1 MSINSNYTDV
11 IDYELDSVAIKGGN
25 TSLAKFDNNIYY
37 NFIDGVMKY
46 NSISNDFKKDTLL
59 SNISRKEIFYGI
71 IRNDLDGKLW
81 LFSEN
86 YLHYVYKDLVTGNK
100 KVNSLVFPDEL
111 RRTVFENVSKI
122 DKSTYILGTNN
133 GYISLDLE
141 NYSLIPPK
149 VQVNKIESFKLNE
162 SPNSINKNEFIQLN
176 FDSNNLNFYPSVSNY
191 QKFQPITFEYLLDG
205 YINEWTETSETPIIT
220 FNNLKPGSYQFKVR
234 AKIGALYSENTE
246 SISFS
251 VERPWYF
258 SNFMIANYFLVFAIL
273 FFFLNRSYEKYYQE
287 KEEKMMRI
295 NKSKLELIEF
305 EKKQALMAVENTK
318 LQTDIESKNR
328 ELAVS
333 TMSMIK
339 KNQFLSKIKSDLKKT
354 DNPDKIFS
362 VIKMIDRNLNIND
375 VDQGL
380 ITFDDGISESVSE
393 TAFNAS
399 LNQLSGPTESPFGPS
414 LIYVNEIVSE
424 KEIKIEE
431 IKDQII
437 IDIQKDKAKDK
448 VYSLYGEIED
458 LRAEGK
464 TLEEIAEEKSLSI
477 ESFKNINDVGQR
489 IDGSI
494 IKNPSL
500 EELINLIFLN
510 DVDEDLEPYEDSE
523 GNLNF
528 FRIDNINYSQ
538 QIPLNEAMENIK
550 LSILENKSI
559 ENVKTKSKEIFDRL
573 KEYNNNLDFISDE
586 NDLAIATSGILS
598 RTSSNEIFTSNALS
612 EIFKTE
618 KGSSF
623 IVNAAIGNSIVIGKV
638 SNIDLLE
645 KTEERMEAINE
656 INKSRLEND
665 LIVSLAEEHQKELSS
680 EIFLDRLN
688 LLFENQEAE
697 GSF

>member
-1 MSINSNYTDV
+1 MLDLLRKNATGPLGIALIILLVFAFSIWGVGDIFRGYNANILAKIGNRELNAQNYLFNFNREVNRISNQLERIVTTEEAINSGLHYQILDRSLV
-11 IDYELDSVAIKGGN
+11 ELSANAASDEIGLIASDDAIKKRILSTN
-25 TSLAKFDNNIYY
+25 AFKNAFNQFDRNIFEQIIRQNGLTEDSFLVLERDSHVLSQLSKSVFKDINPPSALNDLLFRYQFERRNVDY
-37 NFIDGVMKY
+37 II
-46 NSISNDFKKDTLL
+46 ISPDE
-59 SNISRKEIFYGI
+59 ISQEDEVDKNEIEIFYNENI
-71 IRNDLDGKLW
+71 NLYKTEETRDFSVISLNVSTLSKL
-81 LFSEN
+81 
-86 YLHYVYKDLVTGNK
+86 
-100 KVNSLVFPDEL
+100 
-111 RRTVFENVSKI
+111 ENVSDEEINIFYEDNKYNYYEPEKRSYYLI
-122 DKSTYILGTNN
+122 PYFSNEDATKA
-133 GYISLDLE
+133 LE
-141 NYSLIPPK
+141 NYS
-149 VQVNKIESFKLNE
+149 
-162 SPNSINKNEFIQLN
+162 
-176 FDSNNLNFYPSVSNY
+176 SN
-191 QKFQPITFEYLLDG
+191 G
-205 YINEWTETSETPIIT
+205 
-220 FNNLKPGSYQFKVR
+220 
-234 AKIGALYSENTE
+234 
-246 SISFS
+246 
-251 VERPWYF
+251 
-258 SNFMIANYFLVFAIL
+258 
-273 FFFLNRSYEKYYQE
+273 
-287 KEEKMMRI
+287 
-295 NKSKLELIEF
+295 
-305 EKKQALMAVENTK
+305 
-318 LQTDIESKNR
+318 DIE
-328 ELAVS
+328 
-333 TMSMIK
+333 
-339 KNQFLSKIKSDLKKT
+339 KIL
-354 DNPDKIFS
+354 
-362 VIKMIDRNLNIND
+362 IDRNLNIND

-380 ITFDDGISESVSE
+380 ITFNDGISESVSE

-414 LIYVNEIVSE
+414 LIYVNEIISE

-477 ESFKNINDVGQR
+477 ESFQNINDVGQR

-510 DVDEDLEPYEDSE
+510 DVDEDLEPYEDNE

-538 QIPLNEAMENIK
+538 QIPINEAMESIR

-598 RTSSNEIFTSNALS
+598 RTSSNEIFTSKALS

>member
-1 MSINSNYTDV
+1 MLDLLRKNATGPLGIALIILLVFAFSIWGVGDIFRGYNANILAKIGNRELNAQNYLFNFNREVNRISNQLERIVTTEEAINSGLHYQILDRSLV
-11 IDYELDSVAIKGGN
+11 ELSANAASDEIGLIASDDAIKKRILSTN
-25 TSLAKFDNNIYY
+25 AFKNAFNQFDRNIFEQIIRQNGLTEDSFLVLERDSHVLSQLSKSVFKDINPPSALNDLLFRYQFERRNVDY
-37 NFIDGVMKY
+37 II
-46 NSISNDFKKDTLL
+46 ISPDE
-59 SNISRKEIFYGI
+59 ISQEDEVDRNEIEIFYNENI
-71 IRNDLDGKLW
+71 NLYKTEETRDFSVISLNVSTLSKL
-81 LFSEN
+81 
-86 YLHYVYKDLVTGNK
+86 
-100 KVNSLVFPDEL
+100 
-111 RRTVFENVSKI
+111 ENVSDEEINIFYEDNKYNYYEPEKRSYYLI
-122 DKSTYILGTNN
+122 PYFSNEDAIKA
-133 GYISLDLE
+133 LE
-141 NYSLIPPK
+141 NYS
-149 VQVNKIESFKLNE
+149 
-162 SPNSINKNEFIQLN
+162 
-176 FDSNNLNFYPSVSNY
+176 SN
-191 QKFQPITFEYLLDG
+191 G
-205 YINEWTETSETPIIT
+205 
-220 FNNLKPGSYQFKVR
+220 
-234 AKIGALYSENTE
+234 
-246 SISFS
+246 
-251 VERPWYF
+251 
-258 SNFMIANYFLVFAIL
+258 
-273 FFFLNRSYEKYYQE
+273 
-287 KEEKMMRI
+287 
-295 NKSKLELIEF
+295 
-305 EKKQALMAVENTK
+305 
-318 LQTDIESKNR
+318 DIE
-328 ELAVS
+328 
-333 TMSMIK
+333 
-339 KNQFLSKIKSDLKKT
+339 KIL
-354 DNPDKIFS
+354 
-362 VIKMIDRNLNIND
+362 IDRNLNISD

-414 LIYVNEIVSE
+414 LIYVNEIISE

-598 RTSSNEIFTSNALS
+598 RTSSNEIFTNKALS

>member
-1 MSINSNYTDV
+1 MLDLLRKNATGPLGIALIILLVFAFSIWGVGDIFRGYNANILAKIGNRELNAQNYLFNFNREVNRISNQLERIVTTEEAINSGLHYQILDRSLV
-11 IDYELDSVAIKGGN
+11 ELSANAASDEIGLIASDDAIKKRILSTN
-25 TSLAKFDNNIYY
+25 AFKNAFNQFDRNIFEQIIRQNGLTEDSFLVLERDSHVLSQLSKSVFKDINPPSALNDLLFRYQFERRNVDY
-37 NFIDGVMKY
+37 II
-46 NSISNDFKKDTLL
+46 ISPDE
-59 SNISRKEIFYGI
+59 ISQEDEVDKNEIEIFYNENI
-71 IRNDLDGKLW
+71 NLYKTEETRDFSVISLNVSTLSKL
-81 LFSEN
+81 
-86 YLHYVYKDLVTGNK
+86 
-100 KVNSLVFPDEL
+100 
-111 RRTVFENVSKI
+111 ENVSDEEINIFYEDNKYNYYEPEKRSYYLI
-122 DKSTYILGTNN
+122 PYFSNEDATKA
-133 GYISLDLE
+133 LE
-141 NYSLIPPK
+141 NYS
-149 VQVNKIESFKLNE
+149 
-162 SPNSINKNEFIQLN
+162 
-176 FDSNNLNFYPSVSNY
+176 SN
-191 QKFQPITFEYLLDG
+191 G
-205 YINEWTETSETPIIT
+205 
-220 FNNLKPGSYQFKVR
+220 
-234 AKIGALYSENTE
+234 
-246 SISFS
+246 
-251 VERPWYF
+251 
-258 SNFMIANYFLVFAIL
+258 
-273 FFFLNRSYEKYYQE
+273 
-287 KEEKMMRI
+287 
-295 NKSKLELIEF
+295 
-305 EKKQALMAVENTK
+305 
-318 LQTDIESKNR
+318 DIE
-328 ELAVS
+328 
-333 TMSMIK
+333 
-339 KNQFLSKIKSDLKKT
+339 KIL
-354 DNPDKIFS
+354 
-362 VIKMIDRNLNIND
+362 IDRNLNIND

-414 LIYVNEIVSE
+414 LIYVNEIISE

-477 ESFKNINDVGQR
+477 ESFQNINDVGQR

-510 DVDEDLEPYEDSE
+510 DVDEDLEPYEDNE

-538 QIPLNEAMENIK
+538 QIPINEAMESIR

-598 RTSSNEIFTSNALS
+598 RTSSNEIFTSKALS

>member
-1 MSINSNYTDV
+1 MLDLLRKNATGPLGIALIILLVFAFSIWGVGDIFRGYNANILAKIGNRELNAQNYLFNFNREVNRISNQLERIVTTEEAINSGLHYQILDRSLV
-11 IDYELDSVAIKGGN
+11 ELSANAASDEIGLIASDDAIKKRILSTN
-25 TSLAKFDNNIYY
+25 AFKNAFNQFDRNIFEQIIRQNGLTEDSFLVLERDSHVLSQLSKSVFKDINPPSALNDLLFRYQFERRNVDY
-37 NFIDGVMKY
+37 II
-46 NSISNDFKKDTLL
+46 ISPDE
-59 SNISRKEIFYGI
+59 ISQEDEVDKNEIEIFYNENI
-71 IRNDLDGKLW
+71 NLYKTEETRDFSVISLNVSTLSKL
-81 LFSEN
+81 
-86 YLHYVYKDLVTGNK
+86 
-100 KVNSLVFPDEL
+100 
-111 RRTVFENVSKI
+111 ENVSDEEINIFYEDNKYNYYEPEKRSYYLI
-122 DKSTYILGTNN
+122 PYFSNEDAIKA
-133 GYISLDLE
+133 LE
-141 NYSLIPPK
+141 NYS
-149 VQVNKIESFKLNE
+149 
-162 SPNSINKNEFIQLN
+162 
-176 FDSNNLNFYPSVSNY
+176 SN
-191 QKFQPITFEYLLDG
+191 G
-205 YINEWTETSETPIIT
+205 
-220 FNNLKPGSYQFKVR
+220 
-234 AKIGALYSENTE
+234 
-246 SISFS
+246 
-251 VERPWYF
+251 
-258 SNFMIANYFLVFAIL
+258 
-273 FFFLNRSYEKYYQE
+273 
-287 KEEKMMRI
+287 
-295 NKSKLELIEF
+295 
-305 EKKQALMAVENTK
+305 
-318 LQTDIESKNR
+318 DIE
-328 ELAVS
+328 
-333 TMSMIK
+333 
-339 KNQFLSKIKSDLKKT
+339 KIL
-354 DNPDKIFS
+354 
-362 VIKMIDRNLNIND
+362 IDRNLNIND

-414 LIYVNEIVSE
+414 LIYVNEIISE

-510 DVDEDLEPYEDSE
+510 DVDEDLEPYEDNE

-598 RTSSNEIFTSNALS
+598 RTSSNEIFTSKALS

>member
-1 MSINSNYTDV
+1 
-11 IDYELDSVAIKGGN
+11 
-25 TSLAKFDNNIYY
+25 
-37 NFIDGVMKY
+37 
-46 NSISNDFKKDTLL
+46 
-59 SNISRKEIFYGI
+59 
-71 IRNDLDGKLW
+71 
-81 LFSEN
+81 
-86 YLHYVYKDLVTGNK
+86 
-100 KVNSLVFPDEL
+100 
-111 RRTVFENVSKI
+111 
-122 DKSTYILGTNN
+122 
-133 GYISLDLE
+133 
-141 NYSLIPPK
+141 
-149 VQVNKIESFKLNE
+149 
-162 SPNSINKNEFIQLN
+162 
-176 FDSNNLNFYPSVSNY
+176 
-191 QKFQPITFEYLLDG
+191 
-205 YINEWTETSETPIIT
+205 
-220 FNNLKPGSYQFKVR
+220 
-234 AKIGALYSENTE
+234 
-246 SISFS
+246 
-251 VERPWYF
+251 
-258 SNFMIANYFLVFAIL
+258 
-273 FFFLNRSYEKYYQE
+273 
-287 KEEKMMRI
+287 
-295 NKSKLELIEF
+295 
-305 EKKQALMAVENTK
+305 
-318 LQTDIESKNR
+318 
-328 ELAVS
+328 
-333 TMSMIK
+333 
-339 KNQFLSKIKSDLKKT
+339 
-354 DNPDKIFS
+354 
-362 VIKMIDRNLNIND
+362 
-375 VDQGL
+375 
-380 ITFDDGISESVSE
+380 
-393 TAFNAS
+393 
-399 LNQLSGPTESPFGPS
+399 
-414 LIYVNEIVSE
+414 
-424 KEIKIEE
+424 
-431 IKDQII
+431 
-437 IDIQKDKAKDK
+437 
-448 VYSLYGEIED
+448 LYGEIED
-458 LRAEGK
+458 LRAGGK

-489 IDGSI
+489 MDGSI

-598 RTSSNEIFTSNALS
+598 RTSSNEIFTTKALS

>member
-1 MSINSNYTDV
+1 MLDLLRKNATGPLGIALIILLVFAFSIWGVGDIFRGYNANILAKIGNRELNAQNYLFNFNREVNRISNQLERIVTTEEAINSGLHYQILDRSLV
-11 IDYELDSVAIKGGN
+11 ELSANAASDEIGLIASDDAIKKRILSTN
-25 TSLAKFDNNIYY
+25 AFKNAFNQFDRNIFEQIIRQNGLTEDSFLVLERDSHVLSQLSKSVFKDINPPSALNDLLFRYQFERRNVDY
-37 NFIDGVMKY
+37 II
-46 NSISNDFKKDTLL
+46 ISPDE
-59 SNISRKEIFYGI
+59 ISQEDEVDKNEIEIFYNENI
-71 IRNDLDGKLW
+71 NLYKTEETRDFSVISLNVSTLSKL
-81 LFSEN
+81 
-86 YLHYVYKDLVTGNK
+86 
-100 KVNSLVFPDEL
+100 
-111 RRTVFENVSKI
+111 ENVSDEEINIFYEDNKYNYYEPEKRSYYLI
-122 DKSTYILGTNN
+122 PYFSNEDAIKA
-133 GYISLDLE
+133 LE
-141 NYSLIPPK
+141 NYS
-149 VQVNKIESFKLNE
+149 
-162 SPNSINKNEFIQLN
+162 
-176 FDSNNLNFYPSVSNY
+176 SN
-191 QKFQPITFEYLLDG
+191 G
-205 YINEWTETSETPIIT
+205 
-220 FNNLKPGSYQFKVR
+220 
-234 AKIGALYSENTE
+234 
-246 SISFS
+246 
-251 VERPWYF
+251 
-258 SNFMIANYFLVFAIL
+258 
-273 FFFLNRSYEKYYQE
+273 
-287 KEEKMMRI
+287 
-295 NKSKLELIEF
+295 
-305 EKKQALMAVENTK
+305 
-318 LQTDIESKNR
+318 DIE
-328 ELAVS
+328 
-333 TMSMIK
+333 
-339 KNQFLSKIKSDLKKT
+339 KIL
-354 DNPDKIFS
+354 
-362 VIKMIDRNLNIND
+362 IDRNLNIND

-414 LIYVNEIVSE
+414 LIYVNEIISE

-477 ESFKNINDVGQR
+477 ESFQNINDVGQR

-538 QIPLNEAMENIK
+538 QIPINEAMESIR

-598 RTSSNEIFTSNALS
+598 RTSSNEIFTSMALS

>member
-1 MSINSNYTDV
+1 MLDLLRKNATGPLGIALIILLVFAFSIWGVGDIFRGYNANILAKIGNRELNAQNYLFNFNREVNRISNQLERIVTTEEAINSGLHYQILDRSLV
-11 IDYELDSVAIKGGN
+11 ELSANAASDEIGLIASDDAIKKRILSTN
-25 TSLAKFDNNIYY
+25 AFKNAFNQFDRNIFEQIIRQ
-37 NFIDGVMKY
+37 NGLTEDSFLVLERDSHVLSQLSK
-46 NSISNDFKKDTLL
+46 SIFKDINPPSALNDLL
-59 SNISRKEIFYGI
+59 FRYQFERRNVDYIIISPDEISKEDEIEKNEIEIFYNKNI
-71 IRNDLDGKLW
+71 NLYKTEETRDFSVISLNVSTLSKL
-81 LFSEN
+81 
-86 YLHYVYKDLVTGNK
+86 
-100 KVNSLVFPDEL
+100 
-111 RRTVFENVSKI
+111 ENVSDEEINIFYEDNKYNYYEPEKRSYYLI
-122 DKSTYILGTNN
+122 PYFSSEDAIKA
-133 GYISLDLE
+133 LE
-141 NYSLIPPK
+141 NYR
-149 VQVNKIESFKLNE
+149 
-162 SPNSINKNEFIQLN
+162 
-176 FDSNNLNFYPSVSNY
+176 SN
-191 QKFQPITFEYLLDG
+191 G
-205 YINEWTETSETPIIT
+205 
-220 FNNLKPGSYQFKVR
+220 
-234 AKIGALYSENTE
+234 
-246 SISFS
+246 
-251 VERPWYF
+251 
-258 SNFMIANYFLVFAIL
+258 
-273 FFFLNRSYEKYYQE
+273 
-287 KEEKMMRI
+287 
-295 NKSKLELIEF
+295 
-305 EKKQALMAVENTK
+305 
-318 LQTDIESKNR
+318 DIE
-328 ELAVS
+328 
-333 TMSMIK
+333 
-339 KNQFLSKIKSDLKKT
+339 KIL
-354 DNPDKIFS
+354 
-362 VIKMIDRNLNIND
+362 IDRNLNIND

-380 ITFDDGISESVSE
+380 ITFDEGISESVSE
-393 TAFNAS
+393 EAFNTS

-414 LIYVNEIVSE
+414 LIYVNEIISE

-538 QIPLNEAMENIK
+538 QISLNEAMENIK

-559 ENVKTKSKEIFDRL
+559 ENVKTKSKEIFNRL

-598 RTSSNEIFTSNALS
+598 RTSSNEIFTNKALS

-665 LIVSLAEEHQKELSS
+665 LILSLAEEHQKELSS

-688 LLFENQEAE
+688 VLFENQEAE

>member
-1 MSINSNYTDV
+1 MLDLLRKNATGPLGIALIILLVFAFSIWGVGDIFRGYNANILAKIGNRELNAQNYLFNFNREVNRISNQLERIVTTEEAINSGLHYQILDRSLV
-11 IDYELDSVAIKGGN
+11 ELSANAASDEIGLIASDDAIKKRILSTN
-25 TSLAKFDNNIYY
+25 AFKNAFNQFDRNIFEQIIRQNGLTEDSFLVLERDSHVLSQLSKSVFKDINPPSALNDLLFRYQFERRNVDY
-37 NFIDGVMKY
+37 II
-46 NSISNDFKKDTLL
+46 ISPDE
-59 SNISRKEIFYGI
+59 ISQEDEVDKNEIEIFYNKNI
-71 IRNDLDGKLW
+71 NLYKTEETRDFSVISLNISTLSKL
-81 LFSEN
+81 
-86 YLHYVYKDLVTGNK
+86 
-100 KVNSLVFPDEL
+100 
-111 RRTVFENVSKI
+111 ENVSDEEINIFYEDNKYNYYEPEKRSYYLI
-122 DKSTYILGTNN
+122 PYFSNEDAIKA
-133 GYISLDLE
+133 LE
-141 NYSLIPPK
+141 NYS
-149 VQVNKIESFKLNE
+149 
-162 SPNSINKNEFIQLN
+162 
-176 FDSNNLNFYPSVSNY
+176 SN
-191 QKFQPITFEYLLDG
+191 G
-205 YINEWTETSETPIIT
+205 
-220 FNNLKPGSYQFKVR
+220 
-234 AKIGALYSENTE
+234 
-246 SISFS
+246 
-251 VERPWYF
+251 
-258 SNFMIANYFLVFAIL
+258 
-273 FFFLNRSYEKYYQE
+273 
-287 KEEKMMRI
+287 
-295 NKSKLELIEF
+295 
-305 EKKQALMAVENTK
+305 
-318 LQTDIESKNR
+318 DIE
-328 ELAVS
+328 
-333 TMSMIK
+333 
-339 KNQFLSKIKSDLKKT
+339 KIL
-354 DNPDKIFS
+354 
-362 VIKMIDRNLNIND
+362 IDRNLNIND

-414 LIYVNEIVSE
+414 LIYVNEIISE

>member
-1 MSINSNYTDV
+1 MLDLLRKNATGPLGIALIILLVFAFSIWGVGDIFRGYNANILAKIGNRELNAQNYLFNFNREVNRISNQLERIVTTEEAINSGLHYQILDRSLV
-11 IDYELDSVAIKGGN
+11 ELSANAASDEIGLIASDDAIKKRILSTN
-25 TSLAKFDNNIYY
+25 AFKNAFNQFDRNIFEQIIRQNGLTEDSFLVLERDSHVLSQLSKSVFKDINPPSALNDLLFRYQFERRNVDY
-37 NFIDGVMKY
+37 II
-46 NSISNDFKKDTLL
+46 ISPDE
-59 SNISRKEIFYGI
+59 ISQEDEVDKNEIEIFYNENI
-71 IRNDLDGKLW
+71 NLYKTEETRDFSVISLNVSTLSKL
-81 LFSEN
+81 
-86 YLHYVYKDLVTGNK
+86 
-100 KVNSLVFPDEL
+100 
-111 RRTVFENVSKI
+111 ENVSDEEINIFYEDNKYNYYEPEKRSYYLI
-122 DKSTYILGTNN
+122 PYFSNEDATKA
-133 GYISLDLE
+133 LE
-141 NYSLIPPK
+141 NYS
-149 VQVNKIESFKLNE
+149 
-162 SPNSINKNEFIQLN
+162 
-176 FDSNNLNFYPSVSNY
+176 SN
-191 QKFQPITFEYLLDG
+191 G
-205 YINEWTETSETPIIT
+205 
-220 FNNLKPGSYQFKVR
+220 
-234 AKIGALYSENTE
+234 
-246 SISFS
+246 
-251 VERPWYF
+251 
-258 SNFMIANYFLVFAIL
+258 
-273 FFFLNRSYEKYYQE
+273 
-287 KEEKMMRI
+287 
-295 NKSKLELIEF
+295 
-305 EKKQALMAVENTK
+305 
-318 LQTDIESKNR
+318 DIE
-328 ELAVS
+328 
-333 TMSMIK
+333 
-339 KNQFLSKIKSDLKKT
+339 KIL
-354 DNPDKIFS
+354 
-362 VIKMIDRNLNIND
+362 IDRNLNIND

-414 LIYVNEIVSE
+414 LIYVNEIISE

-477 ESFKNINDVGQR
+477 ESFQNINDVGQR

-510 DVDEDLEPYEDSE
+510 DVDEDLEPYEDNE

-598 RTSSNEIFTSNALS
+598 RTSSNEIFTSMALS

>member
-1 MSINSNYTDV
+1 MLDLLRKNATGPLGIALIILLVFAFSIWGVGDIFRGYNANILAKIGNRELNAQNYLFNFNREVNRISNQLERIVTTEEAINSGLHYQILDRSLV
-11 IDYELDSVAIKGGN
+11 ELSANAASDEIGLIASDDAIKKRILSTN
-25 TSLAKFDNNIYY
+25 AFKNAFNQFDRNIFEQIIRQNGLTEDSFLVLERDSHVLSQLSKSVFKDINPPSALNDLLFRYQFERRNVDY
-37 NFIDGVMKY
+37 II
-46 NSISNDFKKDTLL
+46 ISPDE
-59 SNISRKEIFYGI
+59 ISQENEVDKNEIEIFYNENI
-71 IRNDLDGKLW
+71 NLYKTEETRDFSVISLNVSTLSKL
-81 LFSEN
+81 
-86 YLHYVYKDLVTGNK
+86 
-100 KVNSLVFPDEL
+100 
-111 RRTVFENVSKI
+111 ENVSDEEINIFYEDNKYNYYEPEKRSYYLI
-122 DKSTYILGTNN
+122 PYFSNEDAIKA
-133 GYISLDLE
+133 LE
-141 NYSLIPPK
+141 NYS
-149 VQVNKIESFKLNE
+149 
-162 SPNSINKNEFIQLN
+162 
-176 FDSNNLNFYPSVSNY
+176 SN
-191 QKFQPITFEYLLDG
+191 G
-205 YINEWTETSETPIIT
+205 
-220 FNNLKPGSYQFKVR
+220 
-234 AKIGALYSENTE
+234 
-246 SISFS
+246 
-251 VERPWYF
+251 
-258 SNFMIANYFLVFAIL
+258 
-273 FFFLNRSYEKYYQE
+273 
-287 KEEKMMRI
+287 
-295 NKSKLELIEF
+295 
-305 EKKQALMAVENTK
+305 
-318 LQTDIESKNR
+318 DIE
-328 ELAVS
+328 
-333 TMSMIK
+333 
-339 KNQFLSKIKSDLKKT
+339 KIL
-354 DNPDKIFS
+354 
-362 VIKMIDRNLNIND
+362 IDRNLNISD

-414 LIYVNEIVSE
+414 LIYVNEIISE

-431 IKDQII
+431 IKDQIV

-598 RTSSNEIFTSNALS
+598 RTSSNEIFTSMALS

-688 LLFENQEAE
+688 LLFENQEVE

>member
-1 MSINSNYTDV
+1 MLDLLRKNATGPLGIALIILLVFAFSIWGVGDIFRGYNANILAKIGNRELNAQNYLFNFNREVNRISNQLERIVTTEEAINSGLHYQILDRSLVELSANAASDEIGLIASDDAIRKRILSTNAFKNAFNQFDRNIFEQIIRQNGLTEDSFLVLERDSHVLSQLSKSVFKDINPPSALNDLLFRYQFERRNV
-11 IDYELDSVAIKGGN
+11 DYI
-25 TSLAKFDNNIYY
+25 I
-37 NFIDGVMKY
+37 
-46 NSISNDFKKDTLL
+46 ISPDE
-59 SNISRKEIFYGI
+59 ISQEDEVDKNEIEIFY
-71 IRNDLDGKLW
+71 N
-81 LFSEN
+81 EN
-86 YLHYVYKDLVTGNK
+86 INLYKTEETRDFYVI
-100 KVNSLVFPDEL
+100 SL
-111 RRTVFENVSKI
+111 NVSTLSKLEKI
-122 DKSTYILGTNN
+122 SDEEINIFYEDNKYNYYEPEKRSYYLIPYFSNEDA
-133 GYISLDLE
+133 IKALE
-141 NYSLIPPK
+141 NYS
-149 VQVNKIESFKLNE
+149 
-162 SPNSINKNEFIQLN
+162 
-176 FDSNNLNFYPSVSNY
+176 SN
-191 QKFQPITFEYLLDG
+191 G
-205 YINEWTETSETPIIT
+205 
-220 FNNLKPGSYQFKVR
+220 
-234 AKIGALYSENTE
+234 
-246 SISFS
+246 
-251 VERPWYF
+251 
-258 SNFMIANYFLVFAIL
+258 
-273 FFFLNRSYEKYYQE
+273 
-287 KEEKMMRI
+287 
-295 NKSKLELIEF
+295 
-305 EKKQALMAVENTK
+305 
-318 LQTDIESKNR
+318 DIE
-328 ELAVS
+328 
-333 TMSMIK
+333 
-339 KNQFLSKIKSDLKKT
+339 KIL
-354 DNPDKIFS
+354 
-362 VIKMIDRNLNIND
+362 IDRNLNIND

-380 ITFDDGISESVSE
+380 ITFNDGISESVSE

-414 LIYVNEIVSE
+414 LIYVNEIISE

-477 ESFKNINDVGQR
+477 ESFQNINDVGQR

-494 IKNPSL
+494 INNPSL

-510 DVDEDLEPYEDSE
+510 DVDEDLEPYEDNE

-538 QIPLNEAMENIK
+538 QIPINEAMESIR

-559 ENVKTKSKEIFDRL
+559 ENVKTKSEEIFDRL

-598 RTSSNEIFTSNALS
+598 RTSSNEIFTSKALS

>member
-1 MSINSNYTDV
+1 MLDLLRKNATGPLGIALIILLVFAFSIWGVGDIFRGYNANILAKIGNRELNAQNYLFNFNREVNRISNQLERIVTTEEAINSGLHYQILDRSLV
-11 IDYELDSVAIKGGN
+11 ELSANAASDEIGLIASDDAIKKRILSTN
-25 TSLAKFDNNIYY
+25 AFKNAFNQFDRNIFEQIIRQNGLTEDSFLVLERDAHVLSQLFKSVFKDINPPSALNDLLFRYQFERRNVDY
-37 NFIDGVMKY
+37 II
-46 NSISNDFKKDTLL
+46 ISPDE
-59 SNISRKEIFYGI
+59 ISQEDEVDKNEIEIFYNENI
-71 IRNDLDGKLW
+71 NLYKTEETRDFSVISLNVSTLSKL
-81 LFSEN
+81 
-86 YLHYVYKDLVTGNK
+86 
-100 KVNSLVFPDEL
+100 
-111 RRTVFENVSKI
+111 ENVSDEEINIFYEDNKYNYYEPEKRSYYLI
-122 DKSTYILGTNN
+122 PYFSNEDAIKA
-133 GYISLDLE
+133 LE
-141 NYSLIPPK
+141 NYS
-149 VQVNKIESFKLNE
+149 
-162 SPNSINKNEFIQLN
+162 
-176 FDSNNLNFYPSVSNY
+176 SN
-191 QKFQPITFEYLLDG
+191 G
-205 YINEWTETSETPIIT
+205 
-220 FNNLKPGSYQFKVR
+220 
-234 AKIGALYSENTE
+234 
-246 SISFS
+246 
-251 VERPWYF
+251 
-258 SNFMIANYFLVFAIL
+258 
-273 FFFLNRSYEKYYQE
+273 
-287 KEEKMMRI
+287 
-295 NKSKLELIEF
+295 
-305 EKKQALMAVENTK
+305 
-318 LQTDIESKNR
+318 DIE
-328 ELAVS
+328 
-333 TMSMIK
+333 
-339 KNQFLSKIKSDLKKT
+339 KIL
-354 DNPDKIFS
+354 
-362 VIKMIDRNLNIND
+362 IDRNLNIND

-414 LIYVNEIVSE
+414 LIYVNEIISE

-477 ESFKNINDVGQR
+477 ESFQNINDVGQR

-538 QIPLNEAMENIK
+538 QIPINEAMENIK

-598 RTSSNEIFTSNALS
+598 RTSSNEIFTSKALS

>member
-1 MSINSNYTDV
+1 MLDLLRKNATGPLGIALIILLVFAFSIWGVGDIFRGYNTNILAKIGNRELNAQNYLFSFNREVNRISNQLERIVTTEEAINSGLHYQILDRSLV
-11 IDYELDSVAIKGGN
+11 ELSANAASDEIGLIASDDAIKKRILSTN
-25 TSLAKFDNNIYY
+25 AFKNAFNQFDRNIFEQIIRQ
-37 NFIDGVMKY
+37 NGLTEDSFLVLERDSHVLSQLSKSIFKDINPPSVLNDLLFKY
-46 NSISNDFKKDTLL
+46 QFERRNVDYIIISPDE
-59 SNISRKEIFYGI
+59 ISKEDEVEKNEIEIFYNENINLYKTEETRDFSI
-71 IRNDLDGKLW
+71 ISLNVSNLSKL
-81 LFSEN
+81 
-86 YLHYVYKDLVTGNK
+86 
-100 KVNSLVFPDEL
+100 
-111 RRTVFENVSKI
+111 ENVSDEEINIFYEDNKYNYYEPEKRSYYLI
-122 DKSTYILGTNN
+122 PYFSSEDAIKA
-133 GYISLDLE
+133 LE
-141 NYSLIPPK
+141 NYR
-149 VQVNKIESFKLNE
+149 
-162 SPNSINKNEFIQLN
+162 
-176 FDSNNLNFYPSVSNY
+176 SN
-191 QKFQPITFEYLLDG
+191 G
-205 YINEWTETSETPIIT
+205 
-220 FNNLKPGSYQFKVR
+220 
-234 AKIGALYSENTE
+234 
-246 SISFS
+246 
-251 VERPWYF
+251 
-258 SNFMIANYFLVFAIL
+258 
-273 FFFLNRSYEKYYQE
+273 
-287 KEEKMMRI
+287 
-295 NKSKLELIEF
+295 
-305 EKKQALMAVENTK
+305 
-318 LQTDIESKNR
+318 DIE
-328 ELAVS
+328 
-333 TMSMIK
+333 
-339 KNQFLSKIKSDLKKT
+339 KIL
-354 DNPDKIFS
+354 
-362 VIKMIDRNLNIND
+362 IDRNLNIND

-380 ITFDDGISESVSE
+380 ITFDEGISESVSE
-393 TAFNAS
+393 EAFNAS

-414 LIYVNEIVSE
+414 LIYVNEIISE

-448 VYSLYGEIED
+448 VYNLYGEIED
-458 LRAEGK
+458 LRAGGK

-489 IDGSI
+489 MDGSI

-538 QIPLNEAMENIK
+538 QIPLNEAIENIK

-573 KEYNNNLDFISDE
+573 NEYNNNLDFISDE
-586 NDLAIATSGILS
+586 NGLAIATSGILS
-598 RTSSNEIFTSNALS
+598 RTSSNEIFTSKALS

-645 KTEERMEAINE
+645 KTEERMEATNE

>member
-1 MSINSNYTDV
+1 MLDLLRKNATGPLGIALIILLVFAFSIWGVGDIFRGYNANILAKIGNRELNAQNYLFNFNREVNRISNQLERIVTTEEAINSGLHYQILDRSLV
-11 IDYELDSVAIKGGN
+11 ELSANAASDEIGLIASDDAIKKRILSTN
-25 TSLAKFDNNIYY
+25 AFKNAFNQFDRNIFEQIIRQNGLTEDSFLVLERDSHVLSQLSKSVFKDINPPSALNDLLFRYQFERRNVDY
-37 NFIDGVMKY
+37 II
-46 NSISNDFKKDTLL
+46 ISPDE
-59 SNISRKEIFYGI
+59 ISQENEVDKNEIEIFYNENI
-71 IRNDLDGKLW
+71 NLYKTEETRDFSVISLNVSTLSKL
-81 LFSEN
+81 
-86 YLHYVYKDLVTGNK
+86 
-100 KVNSLVFPDEL
+100 
-111 RRTVFENVSKI
+111 ENVSDEEINIFYEDNKYNYYEPEKRSYYLI
-122 DKSTYILGTNN
+122 PYFSNEDAIKA
-133 GYISLDLE
+133 LE
-141 NYSLIPPK
+141 NYS
-149 VQVNKIESFKLNE
+149 
-162 SPNSINKNEFIQLN
+162 
-176 FDSNNLNFYPSVSNY
+176 SN
-191 QKFQPITFEYLLDG
+191 G
-205 YINEWTETSETPIIT
+205 
-220 FNNLKPGSYQFKVR
+220 
-234 AKIGALYSENTE
+234 
-246 SISFS
+246 
-251 VERPWYF
+251 
-258 SNFMIANYFLVFAIL
+258 
-273 FFFLNRSYEKYYQE
+273 
-287 KEEKMMRI
+287 
-295 NKSKLELIEF
+295 
-305 EKKQALMAVENTK
+305 
-318 LQTDIESKNR
+318 DIE
-328 ELAVS
+328 
-333 TMSMIK
+333 
-339 KNQFLSKIKSDLKKT
+339 KIL
-354 DNPDKIFS
+354 
-362 VIKMIDRNLNIND
+362 IDRNLNISD

-414 LIYVNEIVSE
+414 LIYVNEIISE

-510 DVDEDLEPYEDSE
+510 DVDEDLEPYEDNE

-598 RTSSNEIFTSNALS
+598 RTSSNEIFTSMALS

-697 GSF
+697 RSF

>member
-1 MSINSNYTDV
+1 MLDLLRKNATGPLGIALIILLVFAFSIWGVGDIFRGYNANILAKIGNRELNAQNYLFNFNREVNRISNQLERIVTTEEAINSGLHYQILDRSLV
-11 IDYELDSVAIKGGN
+11 ELSANAASDEIGLIASDDAIKKRILSTN
-25 TSLAKFDNNIYY
+25 AFKNAFNQFDRNIFEQIIRQNGLTEDSFLVLERDSHVLSQLSKSVFKDINPPSALNDLLFRYQFERRNVDY
-37 NFIDGVMKY
+37 II
-46 NSISNDFKKDTLL
+46 ISPDE
-59 SNISRKEIFYGI
+59 ISQEDEVDKNEIEIFYNENI
-71 IRNDLDGKLW
+71 NLYKTEETRDFSVISLNVSTLSKL
-81 LFSEN
+81 
-86 YLHYVYKDLVTGNK
+86 
-100 KVNSLVFPDEL
+100 
-111 RRTVFENVSKI
+111 ENVSDEEINIFYEDNKYNYYEPEKRSYYLI
-122 DKSTYILGTNN
+122 PYFSNEDAIKA
-133 GYISLDLE
+133 LE
-141 NYSLIPPK
+141 NYS
-149 VQVNKIESFKLNE
+149 
-162 SPNSINKNEFIQLN
+162 
-176 FDSNNLNFYPSVSNY
+176 SN
-191 QKFQPITFEYLLDG
+191 G
-205 YINEWTETSETPIIT
+205 
-220 FNNLKPGSYQFKVR
+220 
-234 AKIGALYSENTE
+234 
-246 SISFS
+246 
-251 VERPWYF
+251 
-258 SNFMIANYFLVFAIL
+258 
-273 FFFLNRSYEKYYQE
+273 
-287 KEEKMMRI
+287 
-295 NKSKLELIEF
+295 
-305 EKKQALMAVENTK
+305 
-318 LQTDIESKNR
+318 DIE
-328 ELAVS
+328 
-333 TMSMIK
+333 
-339 KNQFLSKIKSDLKKT
+339 KIL
-354 DNPDKIFS
+354 
-362 VIKMIDRNLNIND
+362 IDRNLNIND

-380 ITFDDGISESVSE
+380 ITFNDGISESVSE

-414 LIYVNEIVSE
+414 LIYVNEIISE

-477 ESFKNINDVGQR
+477 ESFQNINDVGQR

-510 DVDEDLEPYEDSE
+510 DVDEDLEPYEDNE

-538 QIPLNEAMENIK
+538 QIPINEAMESIR

-598 RTSSNEIFTSNALS
+598 RTSSNEIFTSKALS

>member
-1 MSINSNYTDV
+1 MLDLLRKNATGPLGIVLIILLVFAFSIWGVGDIFRGYNANILAKIGNRELNAQNYLFNFNREVNRISNQLERIVTTEEAINSGLHYQILDRSLV
-11 IDYELDSVAIKGGN
+11 ELSANAASDEIGLIASDDAIKKRILSTN
-25 TSLAKFDNNIYY
+25 AFKNAFNQFDRNIFEQIIRQNGLTEDSFLVLERDSHVLSQLSKSVFKDINPPSALNDLLFRYQFERRNVDY
-37 NFIDGVMKY
+37 II
-46 NSISNDFKKDTLL
+46 ISPDE
-59 SNISRKEIFYGI
+59 ISQEDEVDKNEIEIFYNKNI
-71 IRNDLDGKLW
+71 NLYKTEETRDFSVISLSISTLSKL
-81 LFSEN
+81 
-86 YLHYVYKDLVTGNK
+86 
-100 KVNSLVFPDEL
+100 
-111 RRTVFENVSKI
+111 ENVSDEEINIFYEDNKYNYYEPEKRSYYLI
-122 DKSTYILGTNN
+122 PYFSNEDAIKA
-133 GYISLDLE
+133 LE
-141 NYSLIPPK
+141 NYS
-149 VQVNKIESFKLNE
+149 
-162 SPNSINKNEFIQLN
+162 
-176 FDSNNLNFYPSVSNY
+176 SN
-191 QKFQPITFEYLLDG
+191 G
-205 YINEWTETSETPIIT
+205 
-220 FNNLKPGSYQFKVR
+220 
-234 AKIGALYSENTE
+234 
-246 SISFS
+246 
-251 VERPWYF
+251 
-258 SNFMIANYFLVFAIL
+258 
-273 FFFLNRSYEKYYQE
+273 
-287 KEEKMMRI
+287 
-295 NKSKLELIEF
+295 
-305 EKKQALMAVENTK
+305 
-318 LQTDIESKNR
+318 DIE
-328 ELAVS
+328 
-333 TMSMIK
+333 
-339 KNQFLSKIKSDLKKT
+339 KIL
-354 DNPDKIFS
+354 
-362 VIKMIDRNLNIND
+362 IDRNLNIND

-393 TAFNAS
+393 TAFSAS

-414 LIYVNEIVSE
+414 LIYVNEIISE

-510 DVDEDLEPYEDSE
+510 DVDEDLEPYEDIE

>member
-1 MSINSNYTDV
+1 MLDLLRKNATGPLGIALIILLVFAFSIWGVGDIFRGYNANILAKIGNRELNAQNYLFNFNREVNRISNQLERIVTTEEAINSGLHYQILDRSLV
-11 IDYELDSVAIKGGN
+11 ELSANAASDEIGLIASDDAIKKRILSTN
-25 TSLAKFDNNIYY
+25 AFKNAFNQFDRNIFEQIIRQNGLTEDSFLVLERDSHVLSQLSKSVFKDINPPSALNDLLFRYQFERRNVDY
-37 NFIDGVMKY
+37 II
-46 NSISNDFKKDTLL
+46 ISPDE
-59 SNISRKEIFYGI
+59 ISQESEVDKNEIEIFYNENI
-71 IRNDLDGKLW
+71 NLYKTEETRDFSVISLNVSTLSKL
-81 LFSEN
+81 
-86 YLHYVYKDLVTGNK
+86 
-100 KVNSLVFPDEL
+100 
-111 RRTVFENVSKI
+111 ENVSDEEINIFYEDNKYNYYEPEKRSYYLI
-122 DKSTYILGTNN
+122 PYFSNEDAIKA
-133 GYISLDLE
+133 LE
-141 NYSLIPPK
+141 NYS
-149 VQVNKIESFKLNE
+149 
-162 SPNSINKNEFIQLN
+162 
-176 FDSNNLNFYPSVSNY
+176 SN
-191 QKFQPITFEYLLDG
+191 G
-205 YINEWTETSETPIIT
+205 
-220 FNNLKPGSYQFKVR
+220 
-234 AKIGALYSENTE
+234 
-246 SISFS
+246 
-251 VERPWYF
+251 
-258 SNFMIANYFLVFAIL
+258 
-273 FFFLNRSYEKYYQE
+273 
-287 KEEKMMRI
+287 
-295 NKSKLELIEF
+295 
-305 EKKQALMAVENTK
+305 
-318 LQTDIESKNR
+318 DIE
-328 ELAVS
+328 
-333 TMSMIK
+333 
-339 KNQFLSKIKSDLKKT
+339 KIL
-354 DNPDKIFS
+354 
-362 VIKMIDRNLNIND
+362 IDRNLNISD

-414 LIYVNEIVSE
+414 LIYVNEIISE

-431 IKDQII
+431 IKDQIV

-598 RTSSNEIFTSNALS
+598 RTSSNEIFTSMALS

-665 LIVSLAEEHQKELSS
+665 LILSLAEEHQKELSS

>member
-1 MSINSNYTDV
+1 MLDLLRKNATGPLGIALIILLVFAFSIWGVGDIFRGYNANILAKIGNRELNAQNYLFNFNREVNRISNQLERIVTTEEAINSGLHYQILDRSLV
-11 IDYELDSVAIKGGN
+11 ELSANAASDEIGLIASDDAIKKRILSTN
-25 TSLAKFDNNIYY
+25 AFKNAFNQFDRNIFEQIIRQNGLTEDSFLVLERDSHVLSQLSKSVFKDINPPSALNDLLFRYQFERRNVDY
-37 NFIDGVMKY
+37 II
-46 NSISNDFKKDTLL
+46 ISPDE
-59 SNISRKEIFYGI
+59 ISQEDEVDKNEIEIFYNENI
-71 IRNDLDGKLW
+71 NLYKTEETRDFSVISLNVSTLSKL
-81 LFSEN
+81 
-86 YLHYVYKDLVTGNK
+86 
-100 KVNSLVFPDEL
+100 
-111 RRTVFENVSKI
+111 ENVSDEEINIFYEDNKYNYYEPEKRSYYLI
-122 DKSTYILGTNN
+122 PYFSNEDAIKA
-133 GYISLDLE
+133 LE
-141 NYSLIPPK
+141 NYS
-149 VQVNKIESFKLNE
+149 
-162 SPNSINKNEFIQLN
+162 
-176 FDSNNLNFYPSVSNY
+176 SN
-191 QKFQPITFEYLLDG
+191 G
-205 YINEWTETSETPIIT
+205 
-220 FNNLKPGSYQFKVR
+220 
-234 AKIGALYSENTE
+234 
-246 SISFS
+246 
-251 VERPWYF
+251 
-258 SNFMIANYFLVFAIL
+258 
-273 FFFLNRSYEKYYQE
+273 
-287 KEEKMMRI
+287 
-295 NKSKLELIEF
+295 
-305 EKKQALMAVENTK
+305 
-318 LQTDIESKNR
+318 DIE
-328 ELAVS
+328 
-333 TMSMIK
+333 
-339 KNQFLSKIKSDLKKT
+339 KIL
-354 DNPDKIFS
+354 
-362 VIKMIDRNLNIND
+362 IDRNLNIND

-414 LIYVNEIVSE
+414 LIYVNEIISE

-477 ESFKNINDVGQR
+477 ESFQNINDVGQR

-494 IKNPSL
+494 INNPSL

-510 DVDEDLEPYEDSE
+510 DVDEDLEPYEDNE

-538 QIPLNEAMENIK
+538 QIPINEAMESIR

-598 RTSSNEIFTSNALS
+598 RTSSNEIFTSKALS

>member
-1 MSINSNYTDV
+1 MLDLLRKNATGPLGIALIILLVFAFSIWGVGDIFRGYNANILAKIGNRELNAQNYLFNFNREVNRISNQLERIVTTEEAINSGLHYQILDRSLVELSANAASDEIGLIASDDAIRKRILSTNAFKNAFNQFDRNIFEQIIRQNGLTEDSFLVLERDSHVLSQLSKSVFKDINPPSALNDLLFRYQFERRNV
-11 IDYELDSVAIKGGN
+11 DYI
-25 TSLAKFDNNIYY
+25 I
-37 NFIDGVMKY
+37 
-46 NSISNDFKKDTLL
+46 ISPDE
-59 SNISRKEIFYGI
+59 ISQEDEVDKNEIEIFYNENI
-71 IRNDLDGKLW
+71 NLYKTEETRDFSVISLNVSTLSKL
-81 LFSEN
+81 
-86 YLHYVYKDLVTGNK
+86 
-100 KVNSLVFPDEL
+100 
-111 RRTVFENVSKI
+111 ENVSDEEINIFYEDNKYNYYEPEKRSYYLI
-122 DKSTYILGTNN
+122 PYFSNEDATKA
-133 GYISLDLE
+133 LE
-141 NYSLIPPK
+141 NYS
-149 VQVNKIESFKLNE
+149 
-162 SPNSINKNEFIQLN
+162 
-176 FDSNNLNFYPSVSNY
+176 SN
-191 QKFQPITFEYLLDG
+191 G
-205 YINEWTETSETPIIT
+205 
-220 FNNLKPGSYQFKVR
+220 
-234 AKIGALYSENTE
+234 
-246 SISFS
+246 
-251 VERPWYF
+251 
-258 SNFMIANYFLVFAIL
+258 
-273 FFFLNRSYEKYYQE
+273 
-287 KEEKMMRI
+287 
-295 NKSKLELIEF
+295 
-305 EKKQALMAVENTK
+305 
-318 LQTDIESKNR
+318 DIE
-328 ELAVS
+328 
-333 TMSMIK
+333 
-339 KNQFLSKIKSDLKKT
+339 KIL
-354 DNPDKIFS
+354 
-362 VIKMIDRNLNIND
+362 IDRNLNIND

-414 LIYVNEIVSE
+414 LIYVNEIISE

-477 ESFKNINDVGQR
+477 ESFQNINDFGQR

-494 IKNPSL
+494 INNPSL
-500 EELINLIFLN
+500 EELINLVFLN
-510 DVDEDLEPYEDSE
+510 DVDEDLEPYEDNE

-538 QIPLNEAMENIK
+538 QIPINEAMESIR

-559 ENVKTKSKEIFDRL
+559 ENVKTKSEEIFDRL

-598 RTSSNEIFTSNALS
+598 RTSSNEIFTSKALS

>member
-1 MSINSNYTDV
+1 MLDLLRKNATGPLGIALIILLVFAFSIWGVGDIFRGYNANILAKIGNRELNAQNYLFNFNREVNRISNQLERIVTTEEAINSGLHYQILDRSLV
-11 IDYELDSVAIKGGN
+11 ELSANAASDEIGLIASDDAIKKRILSTN
-25 TSLAKFDNNIYY
+25 AFKNAFNQFDRNIFEQIIRQNGLTEDSFLVLERDSHVLSQLSKSVFKDINPPSALNDLLFRYQFERRNVDY
-37 NFIDGVMKY
+37 II
-46 NSISNDFKKDTLL
+46 ISPDE
-59 SNISRKEIFYGI
+59 ISQEDEVDKNEIEIFYNKNI
-71 IRNDLDGKLW
+71 NLYKTEETRDFSLISLNISTLSKL
-81 LFSEN
+81 
-86 YLHYVYKDLVTGNK
+86 
-100 KVNSLVFPDEL
+100 
-111 RRTVFENVSKI
+111 ENVSDEEINIFYEDNKYNYYEPEKRSYYLI
-122 DKSTYILGTNN
+122 PYFSNEDAIKA
-133 GYISLDLE
+133 LE
-141 NYSLIPPK
+141 NYS
-149 VQVNKIESFKLNE
+149 
-162 SPNSINKNEFIQLN
+162 
-176 FDSNNLNFYPSVSNY
+176 SN
-191 QKFQPITFEYLLDG
+191 G
-205 YINEWTETSETPIIT
+205 
-220 FNNLKPGSYQFKVR
+220 
-234 AKIGALYSENTE
+234 
-246 SISFS
+246 
-251 VERPWYF
+251 
-258 SNFMIANYFLVFAIL
+258 
-273 FFFLNRSYEKYYQE
+273 
-287 KEEKMMRI
+287 
-295 NKSKLELIEF
+295 
-305 EKKQALMAVENTK
+305 
-318 LQTDIESKNR
+318 DIE
-328 ELAVS
+328 
-333 TMSMIK
+333 
-339 KNQFLSKIKSDLKKT
+339 KIL
-354 DNPDKIFS
+354 
-362 VIKMIDRNLNIND
+362 IDRNLNIND

-414 LIYVNEIVSE
+414 LIYVNEIISE

-538 QIPLNEAMENIK
+538 QIPLNEAMENII

>member
-1 MSINSNYTDV
+1 MLDLLRKNATGPLGIALIILLVFAFSIWGVGDIFRGYNANILAKIGNRELNAQNYLFNFNREVNRISNQLERIVTTEEAINSGLHYQILDRSLV
-11 IDYELDSVAIKGGN
+11 ELSANAASDEIGLIASDDAIKKRILSTN
-25 TSLAKFDNNIYY
+25 AFKNAFNQFDRNIFEQIIRQNGLTEDSFLVLERDSYVLSQLSKSVFKDINPPSALNDLLFRY
-37 NFIDGVMKY
+37 QFERRNVDYII
-46 NSISNDFKKDTLL
+46 ISPDE
-59 SNISRKEIFYGI
+59 ISQEDEVDKNEIEIFYNKNI
-71 IRNDLDGKLW
+71 NLYKTEETRDFSVISLNISTLSKL
-81 LFSEN
+81 
-86 YLHYVYKDLVTGNK
+86 
-100 KVNSLVFPDEL
+100 
-111 RRTVFENVSKI
+111 ENVSDEEINIFYEDNKYNYYEPEKRSYYLI
-122 DKSTYILGTNN
+122 PYFSNEDAIKA
-133 GYISLDLE
+133 LE
-141 NYSLIPPK
+141 NYS
-149 VQVNKIESFKLNE
+149 
-162 SPNSINKNEFIQLN
+162 
-176 FDSNNLNFYPSVSNY
+176 SN
-191 QKFQPITFEYLLDG
+191 G
-205 YINEWTETSETPIIT
+205 
-220 FNNLKPGSYQFKVR
+220 
-234 AKIGALYSENTE
+234 
-246 SISFS
+246 
-251 VERPWYF
+251 
-258 SNFMIANYFLVFAIL
+258 
-273 FFFLNRSYEKYYQE
+273 
-287 KEEKMMRI
+287 
-295 NKSKLELIEF
+295 
-305 EKKQALMAVENTK
+305 
-318 LQTDIESKNR
+318 DIE
-328 ELAVS
+328 
-333 TMSMIK
+333 
-339 KNQFLSKIKSDLKKT
+339 KIL
-354 DNPDKIFS
+354 
-362 VIKMIDRNLNIND
+362 IDRNLNIND

-510 DVDEDLEPYEDSE
+510 DVDEDLEPYEDRE

>member
-1 MSINSNYTDV
+1 MLDLLRKNATGPLGIALIILLVFAFSIWGVGDIFRGYNTNILAKIGNRELNAQNYLFSFNREVNRISNQLERIVTTEEAINSGLHYQILDRSLV
-11 IDYELDSVAIKGGN
+11 ELSANAASDEIGLIASDDAIKKRILSTN
-25 TSLAKFDNNIYY
+25 AFKNAFNQFDRNIFEQIIRQ
-37 NFIDGVMKY
+37 NGLTEDSFLVLERDSHVLSQLSKSIFKDINPPSVLNDLLFKY
-46 NSISNDFKKDTLL
+46 QFERRNVDYIIISPDE
-59 SNISRKEIFYGI
+59 ISKEDEVEKNEIEIFYNENINLYKTEETRDFSI
-71 IRNDLDGKLW
+71 ISLNVSNLSKL
-81 LFSEN
+81 
-86 YLHYVYKDLVTGNK
+86 
-100 KVNSLVFPDEL
+100 
-111 RRTVFENVSKI
+111 ENVSDEEINIFYEDNKYNYYEPEKRSYYLI
-122 DKSTYILGTNN
+122 PYFSNEDAIKA
-133 GYISLDLE
+133 LE
-141 NYSLIPPK
+141 NYR
-149 VQVNKIESFKLNE
+149 
-162 SPNSINKNEFIQLN
+162 
-176 FDSNNLNFYPSVSNY
+176 SN
-191 QKFQPITFEYLLDG
+191 G
-205 YINEWTETSETPIIT
+205 
-220 FNNLKPGSYQFKVR
+220 
-234 AKIGALYSENTE
+234 
-246 SISFS
+246 
-251 VERPWYF
+251 
-258 SNFMIANYFLVFAIL
+258 
-273 FFFLNRSYEKYYQE
+273 
-287 KEEKMMRI
+287 
-295 NKSKLELIEF
+295 
-305 EKKQALMAVENTK
+305 
-318 LQTDIESKNR
+318 DIE
-328 ELAVS
+328 
-333 TMSMIK
+333 
-339 KNQFLSKIKSDLKKT
+339 KIL
-354 DNPDKIFS
+354 
-362 VIKMIDRNLNIND
+362 IDRNLNIND

-380 ITFDDGISESVSE
+380 ITFDEGISESVSE
-393 TAFNAS
+393 EAFNAS

-414 LIYVNEIVSE
+414 LIYVNEIISE

-448 VYSLYGEIED
+448 VYNLYGEIED
-458 LRAEGK
+458 LRAGGK

-489 IDGSI
+489 MDGSI

-573 KEYNNNLDFISDE
+573 NEYNNNLDFISDE
-586 NDLAIATSGILS
+586 NGLAIATSGILS
-598 RTSSNEIFTSNALS
+598 RTSSNEIFTSKALS

-645 KTEERMEAINE
+645 KTEERMEATNE

>member
-1 MSINSNYTDV
+1 MLDLLRKNATGPLGIALIILLVFAFSIWGVGDIFRGYNANILAKIGNRELNAQNYLFNFNREVNRISNQLERIVTTEEAINSGLHYQILDRSLV
-11 IDYELDSVAIKGGN
+11 ELSANAASDEIGLIASDDAIKKRILSTN
-25 TSLAKFDNNIYY
+25 AFKNAFNQFDRNIFEQIIRQNGLTEDSFLVLERDSHVLSQLSKSVFKDINPPSALNDLLFRYQFERRNVDY
-37 NFIDGVMKY
+37 II
-46 NSISNDFKKDTLL
+46 ISPDE
-59 SNISRKEIFYGI
+59 ISQEDEVDKNEIEIFYNKNI
-71 IRNDLDGKLW
+71 NLYKTEETRDFSVISLNISTLSKL
-81 LFSEN
+81 
-86 YLHYVYKDLVTGNK
+86 
-100 KVNSLVFPDEL
+100 
-111 RRTVFENVSKI
+111 ENVSDEEINIFYEDNKYNYYEPEKRSYYLI
-122 DKSTYILGTNN
+122 PYFSNEDAIKA
-133 GYISLDLE
+133 LE
-141 NYSLIPPK
+141 NYS
-149 VQVNKIESFKLNE
+149 
-162 SPNSINKNEFIQLN
+162 
-176 FDSNNLNFYPSVSNY
+176 SN
-191 QKFQPITFEYLLDG
+191 G
-205 YINEWTETSETPIIT
+205 
-220 FNNLKPGSYQFKVR
+220 
-234 AKIGALYSENTE
+234 
-246 SISFS
+246 
-251 VERPWYF
+251 
-258 SNFMIANYFLVFAIL
+258 
-273 FFFLNRSYEKYYQE
+273 
-287 KEEKMMRI
+287 
-295 NKSKLELIEF
+295 
-305 EKKQALMAVENTK
+305 
-318 LQTDIESKNR
+318 DIE
-328 ELAVS
+328 
-333 TMSMIK
+333 
-339 KNQFLSKIKSDLKKT
+339 KIL
-354 DNPDKIFS
+354 
-362 VIKMIDRNLNIND
+362 IDRNLNIND

-414 LIYVNEIVSE
+414 LIYVNEIISE

-538 QIPLNEAMENIK
+538 QIPLNEAMENII

>member
-1 MSINSNYTDV
+1 MLDLLRKNATGPLGIALIILLVFAFSIWGVGDIFRGYNANILAKIGNRELNAQNYLFNFNREVNRISNQLERIVTTEEAINSGLHYQILDRSLV
-11 IDYELDSVAIKGGN
+11 ELSANAASDEIGLIASDDAIKKRILSTN
-25 TSLAKFDNNIYY
+25 AFKNAFNQFDRNIFEQIIRQNGLTEDSFLVLERDSHVLSQLSKSVFKDINPPSALNDLLFRYQFERRNVDY
-37 NFIDGVMKY
+37 II
-46 NSISNDFKKDTLL
+46 ISPDE
-59 SNISRKEIFYGI
+59 ISQEDEVDKNEIEIFYNENI
-71 IRNDLDGKLW
+71 NLYKTEETRDFSVISLNVSTLSKL
-81 LFSEN
+81 
-86 YLHYVYKDLVTGNK
+86 
-100 KVNSLVFPDEL
+100 
-111 RRTVFENVSKI
+111 ENVSDEEINIFYEDNKYNYYEPEKRSYYLI
-122 DKSTYILGTNN
+122 PYFSNEDAIKA
-133 GYISLDLE
+133 LE
-141 NYSLIPPK
+141 NYS
-149 VQVNKIESFKLNE
+149 
-162 SPNSINKNEFIQLN
+162 
-176 FDSNNLNFYPSVSNY
+176 SN
-191 QKFQPITFEYLLDG
+191 G
-205 YINEWTETSETPIIT
+205 
-220 FNNLKPGSYQFKVR
+220 
-234 AKIGALYSENTE
+234 
-246 SISFS
+246 
-251 VERPWYF
+251 
-258 SNFMIANYFLVFAIL
+258 
-273 FFFLNRSYEKYYQE
+273 
-287 KEEKMMRI
+287 
-295 NKSKLELIEF
+295 
-305 EKKQALMAVENTK
+305 
-318 LQTDIESKNR
+318 DIE
-328 ELAVS
+328 
-333 TMSMIK
+333 
-339 KNQFLSKIKSDLKKT
+339 KIL
-354 DNPDKIFS
+354 
-362 VIKMIDRNLNIND
+362 IDRNLNIND

-380 ITFDDGISESVSE
+380 ITFNDGISESVSE

-414 LIYVNEIVSE
+414 LIYVNEIISE

-477 ESFKNINDVGQR
+477 ESFQNINDVGQR

-510 DVDEDLEPYEDSE
+510 DVDEDLEPYEDNE

-538 QIPLNEAMENIK
+538 QIPINEAMESIR

-559 ENVKTKSKEIFDRL
+559 ENVKTKSEEIFDRL

-598 RTSSNEIFTSNALS
+598 RTSSNEIFTSKALS

>member
-1 MSINSNYTDV
+1 MLDLLRKNATGPLGIALIILLVFAFSIWGVGDIFRGYNANILAKIGNRELNAQNYLFNFNREINRISNQLERIVTTEEAINSGLHYQILDRSLV
-11 IDYELDSVAIKGGN
+11 ELSANAASDEIGLIASDDAIKKRILSTN
-25 TSLAKFDNNIYY
+25 AFKNAFNQFDRNIFEQIIRQNGLTEDSFLVLERDSHVLSQLSKSVFKDINPPSALNDLLFRYQFERRNVDY
-37 NFIDGVMKY
+37 II
-46 NSISNDFKKDTLL
+46 ISPDE
-59 SNISRKEIFYGI
+59 ISQEDEVDKNEIEIFYNENI
-71 IRNDLDGKLW
+71 NLYKTEETRDFSVISLNISTLSKL
-81 LFSEN
+81 
-86 YLHYVYKDLVTGNK
+86 
-100 KVNSLVFPDEL
+100 
-111 RRTVFENVSKI
+111 ENVSDEEINIFYEDNKYNYYEPEKRSYYLI
-122 DKSTYILGTNN
+122 PYFSNEDAIKA
-133 GYISLDLE
+133 LE
-141 NYSLIPPK
+141 NYS
-149 VQVNKIESFKLNE
+149 
-162 SPNSINKNEFIQLN
+162 
-176 FDSNNLNFYPSVSNY
+176 
-191 QKFQPITFEYLLDG
+191 
-205 YINEWTETSETPIIT
+205 
-220 FNNLKPGSYQFKVR
+220 FNG
-234 AKIGALYSENTE
+234 
-246 SISFS
+246 
-251 VERPWYF
+251 
-258 SNFMIANYFLVFAIL
+258 
-273 FFFLNRSYEKYYQE
+273 
-287 KEEKMMRI
+287 
-295 NKSKLELIEF
+295 
-305 EKKQALMAVENTK
+305 
-318 LQTDIESKNR
+318 DIE
-328 ELAVS
+328 
-333 TMSMIK
+333 
-339 KNQFLSKIKSDLKKT
+339 KIL
-354 DNPDKIFS
+354 
-362 VIKMIDRNLNIND
+362 IDRNLNIND

-414 LIYVNEIVSE
+414 LIYVNEIISE

-523 GNLNF
+523 DNLNF

-586 NDLAIATSGILS
+586 NDLAIAKSGILG
-598 RTSSNEIFTSNALS
+598 RTSSNEIFTSKALS

-645 KTEERMEAINE
+645 KTEERMEAIND

>member
-1 MSINSNYTDV
+1 MLDLLRKNATGPLGIALIILLVFAFSIWGVGDIFRGYNANILAKIGNRELNAQNYLFNFNREVNRISNQLERIVTTEEAINSGLHYQILDRSLV
-11 IDYELDSVAIKGGN
+11 ELSANAASDEIGLIASDDAIKKRILSTN
-25 TSLAKFDNNIYY
+25 AFKNAFNQFDRNIFEQIIRQNGLTEDSFLVLERDSHILSQLSKSVFKDINPPSALNDLLFRYQFERRNVDY
-37 NFIDGVMKY
+37 II
-46 NSISNDFKKDTLL
+46 ISPDE
-59 SNISRKEIFYGI
+59 ISQEDEVDKNEIEIFYNENI
-71 IRNDLDGKLW
+71 NLYKTEETRDFSVISLNVSTLSKL
-81 LFSEN
+81 
-86 YLHYVYKDLVTGNK
+86 
-100 KVNSLVFPDEL
+100 
-111 RRTVFENVSKI
+111 ENVSDEEINIFYEDNKYNYYEPEKRSYYLI
-122 DKSTYILGTNN
+122 PYFSNEDAIKA
-133 GYISLDLE
+133 LE
-141 NYSLIPPK
+141 NYS
-149 VQVNKIESFKLNE
+149 
-162 SPNSINKNEFIQLN
+162 
-176 FDSNNLNFYPSVSNY
+176 SN
-191 QKFQPITFEYLLDG
+191 G
-205 YINEWTETSETPIIT
+205 
-220 FNNLKPGSYQFKVR
+220 
-234 AKIGALYSENTE
+234 
-246 SISFS
+246 
-251 VERPWYF
+251 
-258 SNFMIANYFLVFAIL
+258 
-273 FFFLNRSYEKYYQE
+273 
-287 KEEKMMRI
+287 
-295 NKSKLELIEF
+295 
-305 EKKQALMAVENTK
+305 
-318 LQTDIESKNR
+318 DIE
-328 ELAVS
+328 
-333 TMSMIK
+333 
-339 KNQFLSKIKSDLKKT
+339 KIL
-354 DNPDKIFS
+354 
-362 VIKMIDRNLNIND
+362 IDRNLNISD

-414 LIYVNEIVSE
+414 LIYVNEIISE

-477 ESFKNINDVGQR
+477 ESFQNINDVGQR

-494 IKNPSL
+494 INNPSL

-510 DVDEDLEPYEDSE
+510 DVDEDLEPYEDNE

-538 QIPLNEAMENIK
+538 QIPINEAMESIR

-559 ENVKTKSKEIFDRL
+559 ENVKTKSKEIFSRL

-586 NDLAIATSGILS
+586 NNLAIATSGILS
-598 RTSSNEIFTSNALS
+598 RTSSNEIFTNKALS

-645 KTEERMEAINE
+645 KTEERIEAINE

-688 LLFENQEAE
+688 VLFENQEAE

>member
-1 MSINSNYTDV
+1 MLDLLRKNATGPLGIALIILLVFAFSIWGVGDIFRGYNANILAKIGNRELNAQNYLFSFNREVNRISNQLERIVTTEEA
-11 IDYELDSVAIKGGN
+11 IDSGLHYQILDRSLVELSANAASDEIGLIASDDAIKKRILSTN
-25 TSLAKFDNNIYY
+25 AFKNAFNQFDRNIFEQIIRQ
-37 NFIDGVMKY
+37 NGLTEDSFLVLERDSHVLSQLSKSIFKDINPPSVLNDLLFKY
-46 NSISNDFKKDTLL
+46 QFERRNVDYIIISPDE
-59 SNISRKEIFYGI
+59 ISKEDEVEKNEIEIFYNENINLYKTEETRDFSI
-71 IRNDLDGKLW
+71 ISLNVSNLSKL
-81 LFSEN
+81 
-86 YLHYVYKDLVTGNK
+86 
-100 KVNSLVFPDEL
+100 
-111 RRTVFENVSKI
+111 ENVSDEEINIFYEDNKYNYYEPEKRSYYLI
-122 DKSTYILGTNN
+122 PYFSNDDAIKA
-133 GYISLDLE
+133 LE
-141 NYSLIPPK
+141 NYS
-149 VQVNKIESFKLNE
+149 
-162 SPNSINKNEFIQLN
+162 
-176 FDSNNLNFYPSVSNY
+176 SN
-191 QKFQPITFEYLLDG
+191 G
-205 YINEWTETSETPIIT
+205 
-220 FNNLKPGSYQFKVR
+220 
-234 AKIGALYSENTE
+234 
-246 SISFS
+246 
-251 VERPWYF
+251 
-258 SNFMIANYFLVFAIL
+258 
-273 FFFLNRSYEKYYQE
+273 
-287 KEEKMMRI
+287 
-295 NKSKLELIEF
+295 
-305 EKKQALMAVENTK
+305 
-318 LQTDIESKNR
+318 DIE
-328 ELAVS
+328 
-333 TMSMIK
+333 
-339 KNQFLSKIKSDLKKT
+339 KIL
-354 DNPDKIFS
+354 
-362 VIKMIDRNLNIND
+362 IDRNLNIND

-380 ITFDDGISESVSE
+380 ITFDEGISESVSE
-393 TAFNAS
+393 EAFNAS

-414 LIYVNEIVSE
+414 LIYVNEIISE

-458 LRAEGK
+458 LRAGGK

-489 IDGSI
+489 MDGSI

-573 KEYNNNLDFISDE
+573 NEYNNNLDFISDE
-586 NDLAIATSGILS
+586 NGLAIATSGILS
-598 RTSSNEIFTSNALS
+598 RTSSNEIFTSKALS

-665 LIVSLAEEHQKELSS
+665 LILSLAEEHQKELSS

-688 LLFENQEAE
+688 VLFENQEAE

>member
-1 MSINSNYTDV
+1 MLDLLRKNATGPLGIALIILLVFAFSIWGVGDIFRGYNANILAKIGNRELNAQNYLFNFNREVNRISNQLERIVTTEEAINSGLHYQILDRSLV
-11 IDYELDSVAIKGGN
+11 ELSANAASDEIGLIASDDAIKKRILSTN
-25 TSLAKFDNNIYY
+25 AFKNAFNQFDRNIFEQIIRQNGLTEDSFLVLERDSHVLSQLSKSVFKDINPPSALNDLLFRYQFERRNVDY
-37 NFIDGVMKY
+37 II
-46 NSISNDFKKDTLL
+46 ISPDE
-59 SNISRKEIFYGI
+59 ISQEDEVGKNEIEIFYNENI
-71 IRNDLDGKLW
+71 NLYKTEETRD
-81 LFSEN
+81 FS
-86 YLHYVYKDLVTGNK
+86 VI
-100 KVNSLVFPDEL
+100 SL
-111 RRTVFENVSKI
+111 NVSTLSKLESVSDEEI
-122 DKSTYILGTNN
+122 NIFYEDNKYNYYEPEKRSYYLIPYFSNEDA
-133 GYISLDLE
+133 IKALE
-141 NYSLIPPK
+141 NYS
-149 VQVNKIESFKLNE
+149 
-162 SPNSINKNEFIQLN
+162 
-176 FDSNNLNFYPSVSNY
+176 SN
-191 QKFQPITFEYLLDG
+191 G
-205 YINEWTETSETPIIT
+205 
-220 FNNLKPGSYQFKVR
+220 
-234 AKIGALYSENTE
+234 
-246 SISFS
+246 
-251 VERPWYF
+251 
-258 SNFMIANYFLVFAIL
+258 
-273 FFFLNRSYEKYYQE
+273 
-287 KEEKMMRI
+287 
-295 NKSKLELIEF
+295 
-305 EKKQALMAVENTK
+305 
-318 LQTDIESKNR
+318 DIE
-328 ELAVS
+328 
-333 TMSMIK
+333 
-339 KNQFLSKIKSDLKKT
+339 KIL
-354 DNPDKIFS
+354 
-362 VIKMIDRNLNIND
+362 IDRNLNISD

-414 LIYVNEIVSE
+414 LIYVNEIISE

-431 IKDQII
+431 IKDQIV

-477 ESFKNINDVGQR
+477 ESFRNINDVGQR

-510 DVDEDLEPYEDSE
+510 DIDEDLEPYEDSE

-598 RTSSNEIFTSNALS
+598 RTSSNEIFTSMALS

-697 GSF
+697 RSF

>member
-1 MSINSNYTDV
+1 MLDLLRKNATGPMGIALIILLVFAFSIWGVGDIFRGYNANILAKIGNRELNAQNYLFNFNREVNRISNQLERIVTTEEAINSGLHYQILDRSLV
-11 IDYELDSVAIKGGN
+11 ELSANAASDEIGLIASDDAIKKRILSTN
-25 TSLAKFDNNIYY
+25 AFKNAFNQFDRNIFEQIIRQNGLTEDSFLVLERDSHVLSQLSKSVFKDINPPIALNDLLFRYQFERRNVDY
-37 NFIDGVMKY
+37 II
-46 NSISNDFKKDTLL
+46 ISPDE
-59 SNISRKEIFYGI
+59 ISQENEVDKNEIEIFYNENI
-71 IRNDLDGKLW
+71 NLYKTEETRDFSVISLNVSTLSKL
-81 LFSEN
+81 
-86 YLHYVYKDLVTGNK
+86 
-100 KVNSLVFPDEL
+100 
-111 RRTVFENVSKI
+111 ENVSDEEINIFYEDNKYNYYEPEKRSYYLI
-122 DKSTYILGTNN
+122 PYFSNEDAIKA
-133 GYISLDLE
+133 LE
-141 NYSLIPPK
+141 NYS
-149 VQVNKIESFKLNE
+149 
-162 SPNSINKNEFIQLN
+162 
-176 FDSNNLNFYPSVSNY
+176 SN
-191 QKFQPITFEYLLDG
+191 G
-205 YINEWTETSETPIIT
+205 
-220 FNNLKPGSYQFKVR
+220 
-234 AKIGALYSENTE
+234 
-246 SISFS
+246 
-251 VERPWYF
+251 
-258 SNFMIANYFLVFAIL
+258 
-273 FFFLNRSYEKYYQE
+273 
-287 KEEKMMRI
+287 
-295 NKSKLELIEF
+295 
-305 EKKQALMAVENTK
+305 
-318 LQTDIESKNR
+318 DIE
-328 ELAVS
+328 
-333 TMSMIK
+333 
-339 KNQFLSKIKSDLKKT
+339 KIL
-354 DNPDKIFS
+354 
-362 VIKMIDRNLNIND
+362 IDRNLNVND

-414 LIYVNEIVSE
+414 LIYVNEIISE

-431 IKDQII
+431 IKDQIV

-598 RTSSNEIFTSNALS
+598 RTSSNEIFTSMALS

-697 GSF
+697 RSF

>member
-1 MSINSNYTDV
+1 MLDLLRKNATGPLGIALIILLVFAFSIWGVGDIFRGYNTNILAKIGNRELNAQNYLFSFNREVNRISNQLERIVTTEEAINSGLHYQILDRSLV
-11 IDYELDSVAIKGGN
+11 ELSANAASDEIGLIASDDAIKKRILSTN
-25 TSLAKFDNNIYY
+25 AFKNAFNQFDRNIFEQIIRQ
-37 NFIDGVMKY
+37 NGLTEDSFLVLERDSHVLSQLSKSIFKDINPPSVLNDLLFKY
-46 NSISNDFKKDTLL
+46 QFERRNVDYIIISPDE
-59 SNISRKEIFYGI
+59 ISKEDEVEKNEIEIFYNENINLYKTEETRDFSI
-71 IRNDLDGKLW
+71 ISLNVSNLSKL
-81 LFSEN
+81 
-86 YLHYVYKDLVTGNK
+86 
-100 KVNSLVFPDEL
+100 
-111 RRTVFENVSKI
+111 ENVSDEEINIFYEDNKYNYYEPEKRSYYLI
-122 DKSTYILGTNN
+122 PYFSNEDAIKA
-133 GYISLDLE
+133 LE
-141 NYSLIPPK
+141 NYR
-149 VQVNKIESFKLNE
+149 
-162 SPNSINKNEFIQLN
+162 
-176 FDSNNLNFYPSVSNY
+176 SN
-191 QKFQPITFEYLLDG
+191 G
-205 YINEWTETSETPIIT
+205 
-220 FNNLKPGSYQFKVR
+220 
-234 AKIGALYSENTE
+234 
-246 SISFS
+246 
-251 VERPWYF
+251 
-258 SNFMIANYFLVFAIL
+258 
-273 FFFLNRSYEKYYQE
+273 
-287 KEEKMMRI
+287 
-295 NKSKLELIEF
+295 
-305 EKKQALMAVENTK
+305 
-318 LQTDIESKNR
+318 DIE
-328 ELAVS
+328 
-333 TMSMIK
+333 
-339 KNQFLSKIKSDLKKT
+339 KIL
-354 DNPDKIFS
+354 
-362 VIKMIDRNLNIND
+362 IDRNLNIND

-380 ITFDDGISESVSE
+380 ITFDEGISESVSE
-393 TAFNAS
+393 EAFNAS

-414 LIYVNEIVSE
+414 LIYVNEIISE

-448 VYSLYGEIED
+448 VYNLYGEIED
-458 LRAEGK
+458 LRAGGK

-489 IDGSI
+489 MDGSI

-538 QIPLNEAMENIK
+538 QIPLNEAIENIK

-573 KEYNNNLDFISDE
+573 NEYNNNLDFISDE
-586 NDLAIATSGILS
+586 NGLAIATSGILS
-598 RTSSNEIFTSNALS
+598 RTSSNEIFTSKALS

-645 KTEERMEAINE
+645 KTEERMEATNE